1 MIFKLDKSL
10 WFPDPYSAPKD
21 YPIAVGGDLSPKRL
35 LLAYSLGIFP
45 WYSEDEPILWWC
57 PDPRMVLFPEKLKIS
72 RSLKKTLKKDIF
84 TIRFDT
90 AFEEVINRC
99 AVVERKDQTGTWLV
113 PEMIDA
119 YIRLHYLGYAHSV
132 EVYLNDRLV
141 GGLYGV
147 SLGGVFFGESMFH
160 EVSDAS
166 KVAFVHLVKRLKEW
180 DFDMID
186 CQQST
191 EHLRRFGAEEISRKK
206 FLDLLKE
213 SIKKRTVLGS
223 WSEIR

>member
-1 MIFKLDKSL
+1 
-10 WFPDPYSAPKD
+10 
-21 YPIAVGGDLSPKRL
+21 
-35 LLAYSLGIFP
+35 
-45 WYSEDEPILWWC
+45 
-57 PDPRMVLFPEKLKIS
+57 MVLFPEKLRIS
-72 RSLKKTLKKDIF
+72 RSLKKTLKKNIF
-84 TIRFDT
+84 TVRFDT

-99 AVVERKDQTGTWLV
+99 ATVERKDQTGTWLV

-119 YIRLHYLGYAHSV
+119 YIRLHSLGYAHSV
-132 EVYLNDRLV
+132 EVYLGNRLV

-166 KVAFVHLVKRLKEW
+166 KVAFVHLVQKLKEW

-191 EHLRRFGAEEISRKK
+191 EHLRRFGAEDISRKQ
-206 FLDLLKE
+206 FLDILRLSLKKE
-213 SIKKRTVLGS
+213 TKRGN
-223 WSEIR
+223 WSEIV